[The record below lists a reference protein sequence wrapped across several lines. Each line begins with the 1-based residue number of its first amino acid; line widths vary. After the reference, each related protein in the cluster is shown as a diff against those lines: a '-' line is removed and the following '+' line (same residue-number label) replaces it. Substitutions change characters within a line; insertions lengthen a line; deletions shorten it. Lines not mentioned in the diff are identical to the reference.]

1 MYSKIWERFLLRFS
15 ASQVYMNDSLMF
27 IKLKHILIS
36 ATELELVD
44 PSKSLHFKKSIEDF
58 FTFILKF
65 HFRVDFLAN
74 VGGLLGLCIGLSIV
88 TVVELVWLSIRIFE
102 KTSKKDD
109 EDENELKKE
118 KKANAWT

>member
-1 MYSKIWERFLLRFS
+1 
-15 ASQVYMNDSLMF
+15 
-27 IKLKHILIS
+27 
-36 ATELELVD
+36 
-44 PSKSLHFKKSIEDF
+44 
-58 FTFILKF
+58 
-65 HFRVDFLAN
+65 